1 MSIGHGRALALTL
14 AEAIPRLA
22 RMNMVKPGGLTHPAQ
37 TSATIAALNERSR
50 EVFREIVET
59 YVATGEPVGSRTL
72 SRRLGTVLS
81 PATIRNVM
89 ADLQDLGLLYAPHTS
104 AGRLPTAVGLRL
116 FVDGLLELGALSEDE
131 RATIDAQCA
140 AAGRSLPQTLQD
152 ASAAIAGLSRCAS
165 LVLAP
170 KGDEALKH
178 VEFVNL
184 GPGRALVV
192 LVTNSGL
199 VENRVIEVPAG
210 LTPSQ
215 LAQASNFL
223 STRLAGR
230 TLGEARHD
238 VLGELSAQRAALDEL
253 TTKVVQ
259 AGLATWSGDSKS
271 GTLIVRGQARLLED
285 VNAIED
291 LERIR
296 MLFEA
301 LETRETMVKLL
312 DAAQSADGVQIF
324 IGADNA
330 LFDMAGCSM
339 VIAPYKNTRAEIV
352 GAIGVI
358 GPQRLNYA
366 RVIPMVDYTAR
377 VIGRLIG

>member
-1 MSIGHGRALALTL
+1 
-14 AEAIPRLA
+14 
-22 RMNMVKPGGLTHPAQ
+22 MNMVKPGGLTRPAQ

-104 AGRLPTAVGLRL
+104 AGRLPTAIGLRL
-116 FVDGLLELGALSEDE
+116 FVDGLLELGSLSEDE
-131 RATIDAQCA
+131 RAMIDAQCA
-140 AAGRSLPQTLQD
+140 AAGRSLPQALQD
-152 ASAAIAGLSRCAS
+152 ASAAVAGLSRCAS

-184 GPGRALVV
+184 GPRRALVV
-192 LVTNSGL
+192 LVTGSGL
-199 VENRVIEVPAG
+199 VENRVIDVPAG

-223 STRLAGR
+223 SARLAGR
-230 TLGEARHD
+230 TLSEARND
-238 VLGELSAQRAALDEL
+238 VLAELSAQRAALDEL
-253 TTKVVQ
+253 AAKVVE
-259 AGLATWSGDSKS
+259 AGLATWSGDAKS
-271 GTLIVRGQARLLED
+271 GALIVRGQARLLED

-296 MLFEA
+296 LLFEA

-330 LFDMAGCSM
+330 LFDLAGCSM
-339 VIAPYKNTRAEIV
+339 VIAPYKNGRSEIV

>member
-1 MSIGHGRALALTL
+1 
-14 AEAIPRLA
+14 
-22 RMNMVKPGGLTHPAQ
+22 MVKPGGLATPVQ

-50 EVFREIVET
+50 EIFREIVEAD
-59 YVATGEPVGSRTL
+59 VATGEPVGSRTL
-72 SRRLGTVLS
+72 ARRLGVALS

-104 AGRLPTAVGLRL
+104 AGRLPTAIGLKL
-116 FVDGLLELGALSEDE
+116 FVDGLLELGSLSEDE

-140 AAGRSLPQTLQD
+140 VSGQSLPQALQD

-170 KGDEALKH
+170 KSDQSLKH

-184 GPGRALVV
+184 GNCRALVV
-192 LVTNSGL
+192 LVTTNGL
-199 VENRVIEVPAG
+199 VENRVIEVPPG

-223 STRLAGR
+223 STRLSGR
-230 TLGEARHD
+230 TLGEARSD
-238 VLGELSAQRAALDEL
+238 VLTELAAHRATLDEL
-253 TTKVVQ
+253 TRKVVE
-259 AGLATWSGDSKS
+259 AGLATRSGDVRSDA
-271 GTLIVRGQARLLED
+271 LIVRGQARLLED
-285 VNAIED
+285 VTALED

-296 MLFEA
+296 MLFET

-312 DAAQSADGVQIF
+312 DAAQGADGVQIF

-330 LFDMAGCSM
+330 LFDLAGCSM
-339 VIAPYKNTRAEIV
+339 VIAPYKNTRSEIV

-377 VIGRLIG
+377 MIGRLIG

>member
-1 MSIGHGRALALTL
+1 
-14 AEAIPRLA
+14 
-22 RMNMVKPGGLTHPAQ
+22 MNMGKPGASLQ
-37 TSATIAALNERSR
+37 TERASATISALNERSR

-59 YVATGEPVGSRTL
+59 FVATGEPVGSRTL
-72 SRRLGTVLS
+72 ARRLGASLS

-104 AGRLPTAVGLRL
+104 AGRLPTAIGLRL
-116 FVDGLLELGALSEDE
+116 FVDGLLELGALGEEE
-131 RATIDAQCA
+131 RAAIDAQCA
-140 AAGRSLPQTLQD
+140 AAGRSLPQALQE

-165 LVLAP
+165 LVIAP
-170 KGDEALKH
+170 KGDDALKH
-178 VEFVNL
+178 VEFINL

-215 LAQASNFL
+215 LVQASNFL
-223 STRLAGR
+223 NARLAGR
-230 TLGEARHD
+230 TLGEARSD
-238 VLGELSAQRAALDEL
+238 VLTELAEHRAVLDEL
-253 TTKVVQ
+253 TRKVVE
-259 AGLATWSGDSKS
+259 AGLATWAGDARGGS
-271 GTLIVRGQARLLED
+271 LIVRGQARLLED
-285 VNAIED
+285 VNALED

-301 LETRETMVKLL
+301 LETRETMVRLL
-312 DAAQSADGVQIF
+312 EAAQSADGVRIF

-330 LFDMAGCSM
+330 LFDLAGCSM
-339 VIAPYKNTRAEIV
+339 VIAPYRNGRSQIV

-377 VIGRLIG
+377 VIGRMLG